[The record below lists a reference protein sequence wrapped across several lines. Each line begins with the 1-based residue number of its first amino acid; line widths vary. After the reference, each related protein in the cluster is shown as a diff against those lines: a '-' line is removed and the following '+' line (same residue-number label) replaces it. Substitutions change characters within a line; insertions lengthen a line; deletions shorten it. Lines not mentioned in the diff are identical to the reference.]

1 MLVVK
6 FRRSLIDRGRG
17 TRGPEETNFRA
28 EIFFS
33 KGVSDS
39 RQQGKKKNKRKRG
52 TTNDDADHARS
63 AGTSCKEYCGNCF
76 SALRPELE
84 LIEPSRG
91 NLLTQVHFMLRTSVS
106 VLFSR
111 IPRNVT
117 FFTDNTDHW
126 SPLLSTSLAR
136 SSGNFVW
143 RRAI

>member
-1 MLVVK
+1 MDAARAARRK
-6 FRRSLIDRGRG
+6 QTFEQKYFFRKMYPIVDNR
-17 TRGPEETNFRA
+17 E
-28 EIFFS
+28 
-33 KGVSDS
+33 
-39 RQQGKKKNKRKRG
+39 KKKNKRKRG

-136 SSGNFVW
+136 SSGNFV
-143 RRAI
+143 